1 MNMIPPK
8 APPLFLSLVY
18 FALGIYL
25 AFTGSN
31 WLWLK
36 KMDEFVST
44 SEDKQAFYTTYLQG
58 LLQKT
63 ENIPPL
69 LANNEKL
76 INILLHPHGKEVE
89 SINIF
94 LESITNISG
103 SSDIYLMDHK
113 GVTVAASNWQK
124 PHSFVGKDF
133 SFRPYFTTAINGR
146 QGRYYAMGTTSS
158 KRGYYFSYPITFGE
172 EIIGVVAVKTDIELV
187 EKNWNHL
194 NDSILIT
201 DPDGIIF
208 LTTKHIWLYNSVT
221 PLAEGD
227 QQRIAQSRRYP
238 INNFVPIS
246 RNIENIGGQNFL
258 HIADGDEEILLLQHK
273 VPMPDAGWDLHVL
286 TDMEPANHL
295 RTLFRITAL
304 TCLLFFYIL
313 VTLLIQRYQKQLQLI
328 AIKEANRKELEEL
341 NTQLEVRVQDRT
353 KELFHS
359 NTLLQNTKD
368 ELNHAAKMAA
378 LGQMSAQINHEL
390 NQPLAA
396 IRSYADNAQLFLG
409 HQRVE
414 DARSNLQQISEL
426 TERMAKTGQQLKL
439 FSRKSSGE
447 LSTVSLMATL
457 NGAMSIL
464 GPSLKRNNVTL
475 ITDIRPENS
484 KVLANGVLLQQVLVN
499 LFANAVDAMKDSKE
513 KEIHFTAHASESQ
526 VTITVSD
533 TGPGIQESD
542 AAHIFEPFYTT
553 KKSGRG
559 LGLGLTIS
567 YRIIEEI
574 GGSLQLIAHK
584 GACFSFSL
592 TRAIDE

>member
-1 MNMIPPK
+1 MNIIIPK
-8 APPLFLSLVY
+8 RTSLLLSLLY
-18 FALGIYL
+18 FAVGIYF
-25 AFTGSN
+25 AFIGSN
-31 WLWLK
+31 WLWHK
-36 KMDEFVST
+36 KMNEFVGT

-58 LLQKT
+58 LLEKT

-103 SSDIYLMDHK
+103 SSDIYLMDHR
-113 GVTVAASNWQK
+113 GITVAASNWQK

-133 SFRPYFTTAINGR
+133 SFRPYFTTAINGN

-158 KRGYYFSYPITFGE
+158 KRGYYFSYPIAFGD

-221 PLAEGD
+221 PLPESD
-227 QQRIAQSRRYP
+227 QKRIAESRRYP

-246 RNIENIGGQNFL
+246 KNVENIEGQNFL
-258 HIADGDEEILLLQHK
+258 QIPNGEEDILLLQHK

-286 TDMEPANHL
+286 TDMAPADHL

-304 TCLLFFYIL
+304 TCLLFLYIL
-313 VTLLIQRYQKQLQLI
+313 VTLLIQRYHKQLQII

-341 NTQLEVRVQDRT
+341 NTQLEVRVKNRT

-396 IRSYADNAQLFLG
+396 IRSYADNAQLLLNHG
-409 HQRVE
+409 RTN
-414 DARSNLQQISEL
+414 DALSNLQQISEL

-447 LSTVSLMATL
+447 LSTVSLVATL

-464 GPSLKRNNVTL
+464 GPTLKKNNVSL
-475 ITDIRPENS
+475 ITDIRPENI
-484 KVLANGVLLQQVLVN
+484 KLLANGVLLQQVLVN
-499 LFANAVDAMKDSKE
+499 LFANAVDAMKDCE
-513 KEIHFTAHASESQ
+513 TKEIRFLAKSSQ
-526 VTITVSD
+526 SHVTITVSD
-533 TGPGIQESD
+533 TGPGISDND

-567 YRIIEEI
+567 FRIIEEI
-574 GGSLQLIAHK
+574 GGSLQLVAHK

-592 TRAIDE
+592 KRAIDE